1 MSRADRDKWDDRY
14 QSGAYATRHHPSA
27 LLADWIGRFDV
38 TGESPRAIDIACGAG
53 RNALFLARH
62 GWHVEAVDISP
73 VALERLR
80 AAADAEDLSITC
92 SELDLEPAAAAL
104 DGFRGQ
110 PYDLAVLM
118 RYTDTALVELL
129 PGAIAPGGYL
139 IAEMHLETDKKV
151 AGPRS
156 PRFRVAT
163 GALRQAGA
171 GLDLLHYYEGLVTD
185 PDGRIVA
192 VAQLVGRRPGSH
204 TR

>member
-92 SELDLEPAAAAL
+92 SELDLEPAATAP
-104 DGFRGQ
+104 DGFPGQ

-129 PGAIAPGGYL
+129 PEPIAPGGYL
-139 IAEMHLETDKKV
+139 IAEMHLVTDRMV

-156 PRFRVAT
+156 HRFRVAA
-163 GALRQAGA
+163 GALQKAGA
-171 GLDLLHYYEGLVTD
+171 AT
-185 PDGRIVA
+185 
-192 VAQLVGRRPGSH
+192 RPTFST
-204 TR
+204 TRVSYLIRTAGP